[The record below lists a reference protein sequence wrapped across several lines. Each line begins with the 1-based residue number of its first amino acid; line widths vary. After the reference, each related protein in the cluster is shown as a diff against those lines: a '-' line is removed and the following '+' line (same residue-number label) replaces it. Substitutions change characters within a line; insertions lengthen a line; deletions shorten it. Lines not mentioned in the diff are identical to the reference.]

1 MNRNT
6 KEKLARIELR
16 VKPKV
21 KEQINRLSK
30 QCGLSSTEYISQRA
44 LGYEPRPVPSDA
56 FYDFYAKLCEVANLI
71 NGNVRS
77 ETEERLLSLIDRMQD
92 ELLLPGRINAKQT
105 IKEVKDQWQPPDSG
119 L

>member
-1 MNRNT
+1 MNRNP

-16 VKPKV
+16 VKLKV
-21 KEQINRLSK
+21 KEQINRLAK

-44 LGYEPRPVPSDA
+44 LGYEPRSVPSDA

-71 NGNVRS
+71 DGNVCA
-77 ETEERLLSLIDRMQD
+77 ETEERLISLIDRMQA
-92 ELLLPGRINAKQT
+92 ELLPPGRINAKQ
-105 IKEVKDQWQPPDSG
+105 IVKEVKDQWQPPDSD